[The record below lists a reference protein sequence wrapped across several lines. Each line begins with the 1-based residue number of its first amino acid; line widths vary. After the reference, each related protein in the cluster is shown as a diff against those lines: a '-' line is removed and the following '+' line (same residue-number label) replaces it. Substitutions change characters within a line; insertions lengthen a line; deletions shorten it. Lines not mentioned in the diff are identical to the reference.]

1 MTVLK
6 RGSLAAI
13 VIAAAVLPLAACSG
27 AEEEP
32 QAPAAPAFRLSL
44 PFDQYQW
51 TRQEKQIQEHARYR
65 LVGQCVRDQG
75 IDFTMPE
82 PSPAAEALS
91 FYDNSRRYGVL
102 DEVTVASFGYHLP
115 RTEEGKDRQ
124 KKNNQWNTKVP
135 MDEEKAIYGTGEDD
149 AGCYGKADA
158 ELTKGVPVAD
168 TEWLGD
174 KNELSLDE
182 TEKSDAVVRAKAAWK
197 DCMAGQ
203 GFSYDVPR
211 SASGD
216 LKWKLDL
223 PKITDEEREVAL
235 ADVRCKHSTGLVTA
249 WQEAETAWQKQLI
262 AGEPE
267 RFRQLQ
273 AAKDATLA
281 AARRISA

>member
-1 MTVLK
+1 MTVPQ
-6 RGSLAAI
+6 RGPLAAV
-13 VIAAAVLPLAACSG
+13 VIAAALLPLAACS
-27 AEEEP
+27 AEEAAP
-32 QAPAAPAFRLSL
+32 PAPAGPVFRLAL

-51 TRQEKQIQEHARYR
+51 TPQEKQTREQARYR

-82 PSPAAEALS
+82 PKPAAEAAG

-102 DEVTVASFGYHLP
+102 DEGLVASFGYHLP
-115 RTEEGKDRQ
+115 TTDEGKERG
-124 KKNNQWNTKVP
+124 KRNNKWNGEVP
-135 MDEEKAIYGTGEDD
+135 KDQERAIYGTGEDD
-149 AGCYGKADA
+149 PGCYGKADA
-158 ELTKGVPVAD
+158 ELAENVPASD

-174 KNELSLDE
+174 RNEQSLNE
-182 TEKSDAVVRAKAAWK
+182 TEEAEAVVRAKVAWK
-197 DCMAGQ
+197 DCVARE

-216 LKWKLDL
+216 PKWKLEL
-223 PKITDEEREVAL
+223 PKIGDEERKVAL

-249 WQEAETAWQKQLI
+249 WQEAETAWQKRLI
-262 AGEPE
+262 ESEPE

-281 AARRISA
+281 AARRIAS